1 MLDCLP
7 ARLGNFSNAA
17 TQQSPFV
24 PLISSTPSSK
34 DEQAADVS
42 VRGVRLLEYVVSQLL
57 PVIA

>member
-24 PLISSTPSSK
+24 LLISSTPSSK
-34 DEQAADVS
+34 DEQAADAP
-42 VRGVRLLEYVVSQLL
+42 VRGCDYQNMWYHDYCRF
-57 PVIA
+57 A